1 MWAGWADAH
10 PEKMRQ
16 WGRVCLYAKMR
27 EKGVGVLL
35 PAVVEYIVVTFNA
48 RLFFF
53 PIDRIVGEFLV

>member
-1 MWAGWADAH
+1 M
-10 PEKMRQ
+10 
-16 WGRVCLYAKMR
+16 CLYAKMR